1 MFACAAA
8 SVCGASGAQADVRFG
23 DSAWVAPTYATGGD
37 SITDG
42 PRVARPDHERGWET
56 ALRTP
61 FRVVFFPLRL
71 VASGLEAGMGYVG
84 PRVFEP
90 KAKRPAK
97 PGPALAPWITLHAL
111 NDIGVGPA
119 ITWVGFPTA
128 DARLRLAGAWSA
140 IDCRRVR
147 FSETI
152 HERTPVGFRL
162 RADYDYKPNRLYYG
176 TGNETPEADRSNFLL
191 ASTSTEAALLL
202 GARPLHQLRIVG
214 GYSSM
219 SPGRGHHGQPLLQDV
234 FLPGAVPFEAQTTQE
249 FWYGVNADL
258 AALDEG
264 RDPSRGVHA
273 RVDLRRAAGRR
284 AGDPDYDRWRVEGR
298 AYLPV
303 FAKRRVI
310 AVRGVYSGVVPRG
323 STTILPFYRLM
334 GSEGTSRFAGFASE
348 RFRDRQLMLARIE
361 YRWAILHRISALA
374 MYELGEVAP
383 RLESFSLSDAHTSYG
398 GGLRMGL
405 SEEATFRFELAK
417 SAEGL
422 HAFIALG
429 GDF

>member
-202 GARPLHQLRIVG
+202 GARPLHLVG
-214 GYSSM
+214 HSLGGLLIARM
-219 SPGRGHHGQPLLQDV
+219 LDQPHRLEVGRVV
-234 FLPGAVPFEAQTTQE
+234 F
-249 FWYGVNADL
+249 
-258 AALDEG
+258 
-264 RDPSRGVHA
+264 
-273 RVDLRRAAGRR
+273 
-284 AGDPDYDRWRVEGR
+284 
-298 AYLPV
+298 
-303 FAKRRVI
+303 
-310 AVRGVYSGVVPRG
+310 
-323 STTILPFYRLM
+323 M
-334 GSEGTSRFAGFASE
+334 GSPF
-348 RFRDRQLMLARIE
+348 
-361 YRWAILHRISALA
+361 
-374 MYELGEVAP
+374 
-383 RLESFSLSDAHTSYG
+383 
-398 GGLRMGL
+398 
-405 SEEATFRFELAK
+405 
-417 SAEGL
+417 
-422 HAFIALG
+422 
-429 GDF
+429 